1 MSIGRVHK
9 SGSTDGAY
17 CIGLGVE
24 GLGEQQHLLSVGVK

>member
-24 GLGEQQHLLSVGVK
+24 GVGENSCTC